1 MTLRYE
7 LVIPILQI
15 RKMRHREVKWLDH
28 HLTTPRFTPEYFYV
42 NPLHHFPTR
51 PPPTHPS
58 RAPLICFLSNAVFY
72 IQSPLNPTQRLTF
85 WARQKAAMPKGQKQ
99 HNMEKTAKPRWSW
112 GSIGERRPPPSQSES
127 LSLDETSYGQE
138 TA

>member
-51 PPPTHPS
+51 PP
-58 RAPLICFLSNAVFY
+58 
-72 IQSPLNPTQRLTF
+72 QPTQAGLRSF
-85 WARQKAAMPKGQKQ
+85 VFFQMPFSLLY
-99 HNMEKTAKPRWSW
+99 PV
-112 GSIGERRPPPSQSES
+112 PSQPHP
-127 LSLDETSYGQE
+127 ETDLLGQAEGRDAQGPE
-138 TA
+138 TAQHGEDSQAEVVVG

>member
-1 MTLRYE
+1 MTN
-7 LVIPILQI
+7 
-15 RKMRHREVKWLDH
+15 
-28 HLTTPRFTPEYFYV
+28 TPRFTPEYFYV
-42 NPLHHFPTR
+42 NPLHHFPTH
-51 PPPTHPS
+51 PPNPPKQGSSHLFS
-58 RAPLICFLSNAVFY
+58 FKCCFLFY